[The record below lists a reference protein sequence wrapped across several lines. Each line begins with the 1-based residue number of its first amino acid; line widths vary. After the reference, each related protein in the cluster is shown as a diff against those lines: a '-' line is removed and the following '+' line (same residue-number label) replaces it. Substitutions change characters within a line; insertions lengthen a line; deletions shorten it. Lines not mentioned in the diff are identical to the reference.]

1 MFPGAEYLP
10 AIFSLLVVIAIF
22 VLFFRETYP
31 TEVVA
36 IFGVSVFLISGVL
49 PYQEALNV
57 LSNPAPWT
65 ISAMFIVMGA
75 LVRTG
80 ALNAFTVFAEQQA
93 KRDKKRTLAFLIGF
107 VVIASGFVS
116 NTPVVLVMIPVFV
129 QLARS
134 LDIKA
139 SKLPIPLSYA
149 AILGGMLTLIGTS
162 INLLLDG
169 VVQAEAFRVLEFSK
183 SRHLRLCWYCGGCC
197 TCVLLHHFCFQTG
210 TAWPLCF
217 PIDQR

>member
-1 MFPGAEYLP
+1 MDNC
-10 AIFSLLVVIAIF
+10 SHV
-22 VLFFRETYP
+22 
-31 TEVVA
+31 
-36 IFGVSVFLISGVL
+36 
-49 PYQEALNV
+49 
-57 LSNPAPWT
+57 
-65 ISAMFIVMGA
+65 IVMGA
-75 LVRTG
+75 LLRIG
-80 ALNAFTVFAEQQA
+80 ALNAFTVFAELQA
-93 KRDKKRTLAFLIGF
+93 RRDKKRTLALLIGF
-107 VVIASGFVS
+107 AIIASGFVS

-183 SRHLRLCWYCGGCC
+183 SRHLQLYWCCGGCC
-197 TCVLLHHFCFQTG
+197 TCAL
-210 TAWPLCF
+210 
-217 PIDQR
+217 

>member
-1 MFPGAEYLP
+1 M
-10 AIFSLLVVIAIF
+10 F
-22 VLFFRETYP
+22 VLFFRESYP

-36 IFGVSVFLISGVL
+36 IFGVSVFLVSGVL
-49 PYQEALNV
+49 PYKEALNV

-65 ISAMFIVMGA
+65 IAAMFIVMGA

-93 KRDKKRTLAFLIGF
+93 KRDKKRTMALLIGF

-139 SKLPIPLSYA
+139 SKLLIPLSYA

-162 INLLLDG
+162 TNLLVDG
-169 VVQAEAFRVLEFSK
+169 VVRAEGLQGFGIFEV
-183 SRHLRLCWYCGGCC
+183 
-197 TCVLLHHFCFQTG
+197 T
-210 TAWPLCF
+210 PLA
-217 PIDQR
+217 